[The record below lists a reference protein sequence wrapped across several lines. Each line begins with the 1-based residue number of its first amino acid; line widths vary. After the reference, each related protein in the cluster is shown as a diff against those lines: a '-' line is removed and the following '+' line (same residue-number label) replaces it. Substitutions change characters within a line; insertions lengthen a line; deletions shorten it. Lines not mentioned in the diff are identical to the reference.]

1 MEMWELYA
9 YKNFTR
15 LTDLIL
21 LILPPTYVKEMERK
35 ACSSYFFEQRLINKQ
50 IVRIDDQH
58 HDVLRNSGRK
68 INCLFDLGKRYSMRT
83 AYS

>member
-68 INCLFDLGKRYSMRT
+68 INCLFDLSGTT
-83 AYS
+83 A